1 MVTGDNVETAKAIAL
16 KCGIINR
23 GDGSLVLEGTE
34 FSKKVTNAN
43 GEVRLEHG
51 CRLREEYN
59 CDVEQVIQ
67 EKIDTI
73 WPRLRVLARSSPQD
87 KHTLVN
93 GIINSRLH
101 KSREVVAVTGD
112 GTNDGPALKRADVGF
127 AMVRCLSSGY
137 SPLLEARGRL
147 RAKIVKA

>member
-1 MVTGDNVETAKAIAL
+1 MD
-16 KCGIINR
+16 
-23 GDGSLVLEGTE
+23 SL
-34 FSKKVTNAN
+34 
-43 GEVRLEHG
+43 
-51 CRLREEYN
+51 
-59 CDVEQVIQ
+59 
-67 EKIDTI
+67 

-127 AMVRCLSSGY
+127 AMVCQHVLGGGGLIHRCKVLYPVFGKY
-137 SPLLEARGRL
+137 QLVTTGQLGGRL
-147 RAKIVKA
+147 DEMMQDLQPRFALGMCLCHEMTRNERNGVCCE